1 MKAIECETA
10 LNREIE
16 RMQPQVI
23 ELIRTLC
30 AIPAP
35 SHHEERRAAF
45 VRQWFEQHGMEAE
58 IDEALN
64 VRCPVGLD
72 RHEDMVVVMA
82 HMDTVFPD
90 REPMPF

>member
-35 SHHEERRAAF
+35 SHHA
-45 VRQWFEQHGMEAE
+45 VSYTHLM
-58 IDEALN
+58 
-64 VRCPVGLD
+64 
-72 RHEDMVVVMA
+72 
-82 HMDTVFPD
+82 PD
-90 REPMPF
+90 